1 MKTNFWKSAAAFVV
15 GMAAMVACEEKPIE
29 PEVVAPVFPSEVTE
43 KNVEAGETVELQFAA
58 NLDWELSIPATEQN
72 KYWLDDAGMPASK
85 VSGKAGDQTVSVV
98 FSEDEYYDANVLCE
112 VTLTMGGESK
122 VIAKLTRLA
131 INRSLE
137 VYVAETSEWGFKTT
151 YGTEKAAALALTTFE
166 GDVTYTLPIQVVA
179 NYDWSLALPEWCAG
193 SIKDAESL
201 SGKAGQAVEILLT
214 GALAE
219 NVKNGAEGAA
229 KFIDAADNAQSV
241 DLPLTF
247 PAFADRLEW
256 SEPASMEFDNTGAS
270 AMPAIG
276 YVLAMDGY
284 VVRALG
290 WNGEWHDT
298 AYADWV
304 TVTPGEATEGLLKMA
319 SVTFS
324 VSENTG
330 DDRAADIFVFPASLA
345 NTKAEDICVSNKC
358 DEFNAPYAQY
368 YVGRLTQKGA
378 PKPFMS
384 MVYPADYLE
393 AEGVF
398 YTDLQPKEEANIMQW
413 DIEGAE
419 SYHKITYT
427 GQWSHESGTFR
438 ISKPFATCKFY
449 EDTQYPEGYF
459 TKEVTPDWVSLWT
472 NDDKSMGK
480 FEMSYIPSSAIHVA
494 AVFYD
499 ENGGKVAAVLVEY
512 NPAGGGASAALE
524 LSVMQGEAQ
533 ISTLAPE
540 TELYQILAGNLG
552 VTTVFE
558 VQASGDA
565 IFQISEAVAMASVFD
580 MNLNMSSAVACEC
593 FDRNYFMASPQTND
607 AEVVIVLKNEQW
619 VNVAA
624 IHYTVSTAGGGA
636 AEPTETLSL
645 MADYPGVTLSAITP
659 THELYSTL
667 YGMYNTPNMWSL
679 EVTNQSPMLTF
690 STNIT
695 SVEVLDMSL
704 TATTVPFVQ
713 AMGTM
718 MMIQAPSQQDVSR
731 IILLKS
737 GSDIVGVIYYY
748 FTF

>member
-15 GMAAMVACEEKPIE
+15 GMAAMVACEKKPIE

-137 VYVAETSEWGFKTT
+137 VYVAETSEWGFKKT
-151 YGTEKAAALALTTFE
+151 YGTEKATALALTTFE

-193 SIKDAESL
+193 EIKGAESL

-219 NVKNGAEGAA
+219 NVKNGAEGVA
-229 KFIDAADNAQSV
+229 KFIDATDNTQSM

-256 SEPASMEFDNTGAS
+256 SEPSSMEFDNTGAS
-270 AMPAIG
+270 TSPAIG

-290 WNGEWHDT
+290 WNGEWHDL
-298 AYADWV
+298 AFADWV
-304 TVTPGEATEGLLKMA
+304 TITTEDASEGLLKSA

-345 NTKAEDICVSNKC
+345 NTKVEDICNPNKC

-378 PKPFMS
+378 PKPFMA
-384 MVYPADYLE
+384 MVYPTEYLE
-393 AEGVF
+393 GEGVF
-398 YTDLQPKEEANIMQW
+398 YTDLQPKEDANIMQW

-427 GQWSHESGTFR
+427 GQWSYESGSFR
-438 ISKPFATCKFY
+438 INKPFATCKFY
-449 EDTQYPEGYF
+449 EDTQYPEGFF

-472 NDDKSMGK
+472 NEDKSMGK
-480 FEMSYIPSSAIHVA
+480 FEMSYIPTSAIHVA

-499 ENGGKVAAVLVEY
+499 ENGAKVAAVLVEY
-512 NPAGGGASAALE
+512 NPAGGAETGPTLTLMSGNATITTITEDVNPDLYWGLAS
-524 LSVMQGEAQ
+524 
-533 ISTLAPE
+533 
-540 TELYQILAGNLG
+540 NLG
-552 VTTVFE
+552 VQTIFDVQTSVGCVFE
-558 VQASGDA
+558 FSEPIASCAVYDMGLSPTTAVNVQLMGTMFMIPAPTTNGT
-565 IFQISEAVAMASVFD
+565 
-580 MNLNMSSAVACEC
+580 EC
-593 FDRNYFMASPQTND
+593 I
-607 AEVVIVLKNEQW
+607 IVLRDANM
-619 VNVAA
+619 VNLAA
-624 IHYTVSTAGGGA
+624 IHYYCG
-636 AEPTETLSL
+636 
-645 MADYPGVTLSAITP
+645 
-659 THELYSTL
+659 
-667 YGMYNTPNMWSL
+667 W
-679 EVTNQSPMLTF
+679 
-690 STNIT
+690 
-695 SVEVLDMSL
+695 
-704 TATTVPFVQ
+704 
-713 AMGTM
+713 
-718 MMIQAPSQQDVSR
+718 
-731 IILLKS
+731 
-737 GSDIVGVIYYY
+737 
-748 FTF
+748 

>member
-15 GMAAMVACEEKPIE
+15 GMAAMVACEKKPIE

-137 VYVAETSEWGFKTT
+137 VYVAETSEWGFKKT
-151 YGTEKAAALALTTFE
+151 YGTEKATALALTTFE

-193 SIKDAESL
+193 EIKGAESL

-219 NVKNGAEGAA
+219 NVKNGAEGVA
-229 KFIDAADNAQSV
+229 KFIDATDNTQSM

-247 PAFADRLEW
+247 PAFADRIEW
-256 SEPASMEFDNTGAS
+256 SEPASMEFDHSGTS
-270 AMPAIG
+270 TMPAIG

-290 WNGEWHDT
+290 WNGQWHDLT
-298 AYADWV
+298 YADWV
-304 TVTPGEATEGLLKMA
+304 TITTEDASEGLLKSA

-324 VSENTG
+324 VSANEG
-330 DDRAADIFVFPASLA
+330 GDRAADIFVFPASMA
-345 NTKAEDICVSNKC
+345 NTKAEDICEGNDACSFKVQYEK
-358 DEFNAPYAQY
+358 Y

-378 PKPFMS
+378 PKPFMA
-384 MVYPADYLE
+384 MVYPTDYLE
-393 AEGVF
+393 GEGVF
-398 YTDLQPKEEANIMQW
+398 YTDLQPKEDANIMQW

-438 ISKPFATCKFY
+438 INKPFATCKFY
-449 EDTQYPEGYF
+449 EDTQYPEGFF

-472 NDDKSMGK
+472 NEDKSMGK
-480 FEMSYIPSSAIHVA
+480 FEMSYIPTSAIHVA

-499 ENGGKVAAVLVEY
+499 ENGAKVAAVLVEY
-512 NPAGGGASAALE
+512 NPAGSAGSAATLSVVNGQAEVETLSSDSELSQYLASE
-524 LSVMQGEAQ
+524 LSV
-533 ISTLAPE
+533 S
-540 TELYQILAGNLG
+540 N
-552 VTTVFE
+552 VFE
-558 VQASGDA
+558 VTAKTAETTFEFSQS
-565 IFQISEAVAMASVFD
+565 FVATSVFTKQL
-580 MNLNMSSAVACEC
+580 MPSSAVSIQTEGNFFKVTATESVEVIITLK
-593 FDRNYFMASPQTND
+593 DANYMN
-607 AEVVIVLKNEQW
+607 I
-619 VNVAA
+619 AA
-624 IHYTVSTAGGGA
+624 IHYTYTPEGGGA
-636 AEPTETLSL
+636 ATINPAEFLTVMS
-645 MADYPGVTLSAITP
+645 GSATITP
-659 THELYSTL
+659 MSTSSSYYS
-667 YGMYNTPNMWSL
+667 
-679 EVTNQSPMLTF
+679 MLSQF
-690 STNIT
+690 SSNIMVINASTNIFLYGTAAHPFT
-695 SVEVLDMSL
+695 SAELYDMDLNSVSTPSL
-704 TATTVPFVQ
+704 MSQPSENGM
-713 AMGTM
+713 AMVNANAASGTE
-718 MMIQAPSQQDVSR
+718 R
-731 IILLKS
+731 ILVFRN
-737 GSDIVGVIYYY
+737 GSDIVSVCHYIL
-748 FTF
+748 TF

>member
-43 KNVEAGETVELQFAA
+43 KNVEAGETVELQFTA
-58 NLDWELSIPATEQN
+58 NLDWELSIPASEQN

-137 VYVAETSEWGFKTT
+137 VYVAETSEWGFKNT
-151 YGTEKAAALALTTFE
+151 YASEKATALALTTFE

-193 SIKDAESL
+193 EIKGAESL
-201 SGKAGQAVEILLT
+201 SGKAGQAVEILLS
-214 GALAE
+214 GKLAE
-219 NVKNGAEGAA
+219 SVKNGAEGAA

-270 AMPAIG
+270 TMPAIG

-304 TVTPGEATEGLLKMA
+304 TITTEDASEGLLKSA

-324 VSENTG
+324 VAANEG

-345 NTKAEDICVSNKC
+345 NVKAEEICVSNKC
-358 DEFNAPYAQY
+358 EEFNASYAQY

-393 AEGVF
+393 GEGVF
-398 YTDLQPKEEANIMQW
+398 YTDLQPKEDANIMQW

-427 GQWSHESGTFR
+427 GQWSYESGSFR
-438 ISKPFATCKFY
+438 INKPFATCKFY
-449 EDTQYPEGYF
+449 EDTQYPEGFF

-472 NDDKSMGK
+472 NPEKSMGK
-480 FEMSYIPSSAIHVA
+480 FEMSYIPTSAIHVA

-512 NPAGGGASAALE
+512 NPAGGGAQTGPTLTLMSGNATITTITEDVNPDLYWGIASN
-524 LSVMQGEAQ
+524 LSVQTIFDVQ
-533 ISTLAPE
+533 TS
-540 TELYQILAGNLG
+540 
-552 VTTVFE
+552 VDCVFE
-558 VQASGDA
+558 FSESIASCAVYDMSLTPTTAVNVQLMGSMFMIPAPTTNGT
-565 IFQISEAVAMASVFD
+565 
-580 MNLNMSSAVACEC
+580 EC
-593 FDRNYFMASPQTND
+593 I
-607 AEVVIVLKNEQW
+607 IVLKDANM
-619 VNVAA
+619 VNLAA
-624 IHYTVSTAGGGA
+624 IHYYCG
-636 AEPTETLSL
+636 
-645 MADYPGVTLSAITP
+645 
-659 THELYSTL
+659 
-667 YGMYNTPNMWSL
+667 W
-679 EVTNQSPMLTF
+679 
-690 STNIT
+690 
-695 SVEVLDMSL
+695 
-704 TATTVPFVQ
+704 
-713 AMGTM
+713 
-718 MMIQAPSQQDVSR
+718 
-731 IILLKS
+731 
-737 GSDIVGVIYYY
+737 
-748 FTF
+748 